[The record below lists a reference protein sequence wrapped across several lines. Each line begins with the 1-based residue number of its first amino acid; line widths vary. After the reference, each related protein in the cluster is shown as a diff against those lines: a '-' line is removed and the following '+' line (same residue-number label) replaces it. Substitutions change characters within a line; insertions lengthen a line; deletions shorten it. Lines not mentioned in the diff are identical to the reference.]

1 MHAVPAPFG
10 EKIVQSQMNCLGPFV
25 KNQLNIKF
33 TFATFCTWI
42 LHMDREWAKMTQLV
56 TDKMNKEEVF
66 SGYWLKE

>member
-1 MHAVPAPFG
+1 
-10 EKIVQSQMNCLGPFV
+10 MNYLGPFV

-56 TDKMNKEEVF
+56 TDKMNKELVF